1 MSSKNLRWW
10 GVFRIPAG
18 HVRRWTIG
26 PLALH
31 VQRLADEWRV
41 AGQTADD
48 PFAGGVRVTD
58 SSPADRK
65 SLIEMET
72 AMRTAQVDDAEEIA
86 LVPALPDRSVVTSS
100 ERPLTVLPGEKAAIF
115 VSSPLWVRLERPGGD
130 LLEELPIYRPS
141 DTWFGT
147 DTRQGELC
155 YASRTTYRTSI
166 ELIPALPHRAITEV
180 EVDNQADGSIRVD
193 RMQLPVG
200 HLSLFLAADGRLRT
214 EDVVFRRGGEHDLA
228 ELKLR
233 KGIRTGAGS
242 AAPEK
247 ISGPR
252 EKRQGNLA
260 IRAFGSIFK

>member
-1 MSSKNLRWW
+1 MNKENVCWW
-10 GVFRIPAG
+10 GVFRVPTGTAK
-18 HVRRWTIG
+18 RWTIG
-26 PLALH
+26 PLTLH

-41 AGQTADD
+41 ASQTADD
-48 PFAGGVRVTD
+48 PFASEVTVAEK
-58 SSPADRK
+58 SFADRAA
-65 SLIEMET
+65 LFEMGT
-72 AMRTAQVDDAEEIA
+72 AARTAQIDDSEEIA

-115 VSSPLWVRLERPGGD
+115 VSSPLWVRLERPDGD

-141 DTWFGT
+141 DTWFGPN
-147 DTRQGELC
+147 TRQGELC
-155 YASRTTYRTSI
+155 YASRTTYRTSV

-180 EVDNQADGSIRVD
+180 EMDNQAGSPIRVD
-193 RMQLPVG
+193 RMQLPVK
-200 HLSLFLAADGRLRT
+200 HLSVFLAADGRLRT
-214 EDVVFRRGGEHDLA
+214 EDVVFRRGDAQDLA

-233 KGIRTGAGS
+233 EGIRTAAGS

-252 EKRQGNLA
+252 ERPQGNLA